1 MKSRYMGIEA
11 KLGTAAVCCVPQWRR
26 GSRRL
31 LEGSPGGP
39 GKRGRQSYSQAPKLL
54 TGFSK
59 VVIPKRRS
67 AVERKPLPP
76 CMTQR
81 HLGTIVYK
89 HFTQGVQEKEPITS
103 QGACIILGSLG
114 MM

>member
-1 MKSRYMGIEA
+1 MAQGREA
-11 KLGTAAVCCVPQWRR
+11 
-26 GSRRL
+26 
-31 LEGSPGGP
+31 
-39 GKRGRQSYSQAPKLL
+39 GRSSSQAPKLL

-59 VVIPKRRS
+59 VVIPKQRS

-76 CMTQR
+76 CMTQW

-103 QGACIILGSLG
+103 RGACIILGSLG